1 MGRPMTEAGKIR
13 RQTSLKLDDAMDLRR
28 TIDEV
33 LVGLGFNVETDMKAV
48 LFNVSKEA
56 VKKLKEE
63 SKKHGWTKY
72 GNGWTYEKKP
82 DKKGHMN
89 YVLYNKKYGPLTHLL
104 ENGHE
109 KVLWGKSTGERVDGI
124 KHIEPVNAWLEE
136 EVPKAIEDALNQTL

>member
-13 RQTSLKLDDAMDLRR
+13 RQTSLQLDDAADLRR

-33 LVGLGFNVETDMKAV
+33 LVGLGFNVETEMKAV

-63 SKKHGWTKY
+63 SQKHGWKNY
-72 GNGWTYEKKP
+72 ANSWTYEKKP

-109 KVLWGKSTGERVDGI
+109 KVLWGKSTGQRVDGV

-136 EVPKAIEDALNQTL
+136 EVPKAIEEALNQTL